1 MTSSDDVKVDTHDG
15 VMRVTI
21 DRPQRM
27 NALNAGLLG
36 LLEATFTTGVA
47 DPGVRVVVITGA
59 GTKAFC
65 TGADLGN
72 AEDMNGPDATELM
85 ELSNRVIA
93 AIIACPKPVIAA
105 VNGAAAGFGVS
116 LALAADLAVATSSA
130 YFLLSFSKVG
140 LMPDGGTSAL
150 VAASIGRA
158 RAMKMAMLAPR
169 VYAADA
175 AEMGL
180 IAEAVDDDG
189 FAARITELQ
198 NGLVAGPPLA
208 LRKTKDAINDATL
221 EGLPAA
227 FDRETVGQV
236 ALLGTN
242 DFLNAAKAFTL
253 KQTPV
258 FSGT

>member
-253 KQTPV
+253 KQAPV

>member
-1 MTSSDDVKVDTHDG
+1 MSGSEDIRVEVQDG
-15 VMRVTI
+15 VLRVTV
-21 DRPQRM
+21 DRPERM
-27 NALNAGLLG
+27 NSMRSDMLDV
-36 LLEATFTTGVA
+36 LEAAFTTDVA
-47 DPGVRVVVITGA
+47 DPGIRVVVLTGA
-59 GTKAFC
+59 GSRAFC

-72 AEDMNGPDATELM
+72 PEGMSGPDATELM

-93 AIIACPKPVIAA
+93 AIISCPKPVIAA

-116 LALAADLAVATSSA
+116 MALAADLAVASRSA

-169 VYAADA
+169 IYATDA

-180 IAEAVDDDG
+180 IAEAVDDDA
-189 FAARITELQ
+189 FAARITELE
-198 NGLVAGPPLA
+198 NGLAAGPPLA
-208 LRKTKDAINDATL
+208 LRKTKDAINEATL
-221 EGLPAA
+221 EGLSAA

-236 ALLGTN
+236 ALLGSN
-242 DFLNAAKAFTL
+242 DFQNAAKAFTA
-253 KQTPV
+253 KTTPV